1 MTKTTKFQQPNLE
14 TESRRE
20 TPAPFRVVTYNIHK
34 GRGLDRRDRI
44 QWIAEILQGLKP
56 DIVALQEVVSV
67 EGREQEAHQARFIA
81 EALGFHYRIG
91 ETRRLRG
98 GAYGNV
104 TLSRFPVVFEQQ
116 YDLSRAGRE
125 ERGCLR
131 TDLQLEPDRLLHVF
145 NLHLGT
151 AFRERRFQ
159 AKKLFG
165 QGILKEGRRSV
176 GSLIL
181 GDFNEWIP
189 GLASRLLNTHFH
201 RVPVKSRLAR
211 SRTYPGVLP
220 LLSLDHIYFEEHLEL
235 VKAALTRNR
244 KTLLASDHLP
254 LVADFRPAGT

>member
-1 MTKTTKFQQPNLE
+1 MTKKTKFQPPNPE
-14 TESRRE
+14 TETRKKK
-20 TPAPFRVVTYNIHK
+20 PDFFRVVTYNIHK
-34 GRGLDRRDRI
+34 GRGMDRRNRI
-44 QWIAEILQGLKP
+44 QWVAEILQGLKP
-56 DIVALQEVVSV
+56 DIVALQEVLSV
-67 EGREQEAHQARFIA
+67 EGKEAEAHQARFIA
-81 EALGFHYRIG
+81 EALGFHFRIG

-104 TLSRFPVVFEQQ
+104 TLSRFPVVFEQH
-116 YDLSRAGRE
+116 YDLTRAGRE

-131 TDLQLEPDRLLHVF
+131 TDLQIEPDRLLHVF

-165 QGILKEGRRSV
+165 QGILKEGRRSG

-189 GLASRLLNTHFH
+189 GLASRLLTTHFH
-201 RVPVKSRLAR
+201 RVPVKTRLAR
-211 SRTYPGVLP
+211 SRTYPGMLP
-220 LLSLDHIYFEEHLEL
+220 FLSLDHIYFEEHLEL

-254 LVADFRPAGT
+254 LVADFRLAG